1 MSSAEFAAEVLVLLL
16 PCWRPL
22 GVTVVTGDFAAAT
35 IKEQG
40 ITYARAGIR
49 VRCLPLLEG
58 VARFGFA
65 PAGSQHSIRAAAA
78 PRALVPIPTAR
89 GARVAWGI
97 PFQLRGAVP
106 GVTRAPGAISW
117 GGRVGAVAWRYIAC
131 LAPVVAPARATVSAR
146 ARARVT
152 APLIRLPCRG
162 CCAFPVTPAGLVLAA
177 GRVLTCGTRP
187 AALACRA
194 RLATCLKVAGTGAGV
209 AVPSSVT
216 STTVLAWAAVA
227 AGRRVTVVSSPAVLA
242 VRARGAT

>member
-1 MSSAEFAAEVLVLLL
+1 MSSAELAAEELVLLL

-40 ITYARAGIR
+40 ITYALAGIR
-49 VRCLPLLEG
+49 VRCLLLLLEG
-58 VARFGFA
+58 AARFGLA
-65 PAGSQHSIRAAAA
+65 SAGSQHSIRAAAA
-78 PRALVPIPTAR
+78 PGALVPIPTAR

-117 GGRVGAVAWRYIAC
+117 GGCVGAVAWRYIAC
-131 LAPVVAPARATVSAR
+131 LTPVVAPARATVSAR

-187 AALACRA
+187 AVLACRA
-194 RLATCLKVAGTGAGV
+194 RLAT
-209 AVPSSVT
+209 
-216 STTVLAWAAVA
+216 
-227 AGRRVTVVSSPAVLA
+227 
-242 VRARGAT
+242 